1 MAKAAR
7 KKKSERRAPKQIS
20 LPAASPNW
28 LVLGLAV
35 LGMALTAYLT
45 ISMWRGEA
53 VVACTA
59 GSGCDIVLN
68 SRWSKLFGL
77 PTSFWGFVTY
87 ASLAGAAFLKRAD
100 SRWRLIWV
108 ISLFGVLYS
117 IYLTGV
123 SFIQLDSACPYCLT
137 SLALFVAVLAV
148 TLYQRPENLP
158 RFEWRPW
165 LLKTAGAGLLA
176 VAVLHLHYAGILG
189 RPAQEETPRLR
200 ALAEHLT
207 KTEAKFYGAFWC
219 RHCQD
224 QKEIFG
230 PSAHRLPYIECTPA
244 GQRGPMAAECV
255 AANVTSFPT
264 WIINGRRY
272 QGTLTSTELADHS
285 GFKEKPAAG
294 S

>member
-7 KKKSERRAPKQIS
+7 KKKSGRRAPRQIT

-28 LVLGLAV
+28 VVLGLAL

-45 ISMWRGEA
+45 IAAWRGQA
-53 VVACTA
+53 LAACAA
-59 GSGCDIVLN
+59 GSACDIVLN
-68 SRWSKLFGL
+68 SRWSKLLGL

-100 SRWRLIWV
+100 TRWRLIWA

-117 IYLTGV
+117 VYLTGV
-123 SFIQLDSACPYCLT
+123 SFIELDSACPYCLT
-137 SLALFVAVLAV
+137 SLALFVAILAV
-148 TLYQRPENLP
+148 TLCQRPEDLP

-165 LLKTAGAGLLA
+165 LLKTVGAALVA
-176 VAVLHLHYAGILG
+176 VVVLHLHYAGILG
-189 RPAQEETPRLR
+189 PAARAESPRLR

-207 KTEAKFYGAFWC
+207 KTNAKFYGAFWC
-219 RHCQD
+219 PHCKD
-224 QKEIFG
+224 QKELFG
-230 PSAHRLPYIECTPA
+230 PSADRLPYIECTPA
-244 GQRGPMAAECV
+244 GPRGPMAAECQ
-255 AANVTSFPT
+255 AANITSFPT

-272 QGTLTSTELADHS
+272 EGTLTSTELADHS
-285 GFKEKPAAG
+285 GFKEQPAAG

>member
-7 KKKSERRAPKQIS
+7 KKKSERRGPKQMA
-20 LPAASPNW
+20 LPPASPNW
-28 LVLGLAV
+28 FLLGLAV
-35 LGMALTAYLT
+35 LGMALSAYLT
-45 ISMWRGEA
+45 ISAWRGEA
-53 VVACTA
+53 VAACAA
-59 GSGCDIVLN
+59 GSGCDVVLN
-68 SRWSKLFGL
+68 SRWSKLLGL

-100 SRWRLIWV
+100 SRWRFVWV
-108 ISLFGVLYS
+108 IALFGVLYS
-117 IYLTGV
+117 VYLTGV
-123 SFIQLDSACPYCLT
+123 SFVALDSACPYCLT
-137 SLALFVAVLAV
+137 SLALFLAILAV
-148 TLYQRPENLP
+148 TLYQRPDLP

-176 VAVLHLHYAGILG
+176 VVALHFHYAGILG
-189 RPAQEETPRLR
+189 QPAREETPRLR

-207 KTEAKFYGAFWC
+207 KTQAKFYGAFWC

-224 QKEIFG
+224 QKELFG

-285 GFKEKPAAG
+285 GFKEQPPAG